1 MGELSKADKGIHRD
15 KFRGG
20 RVSGRSFKSDGPHER
35 FAAGSRV
42 DDVRDLLELDG
53 NGEDKMES
61 ENGRI
66 NPCKHSLVKGARIES
81 KENATFPALVEER
94 AWEGMDK

>member
-20 RVSGRSFKSDGPHER
+20 RVFGISFESDGPHER
-35 FAAGSRV
+35 FGASGRF
-42 DDVRDLLELDG
+42 DDVRDLLEFDG

-66 NPCKHSLVKGARIES
+66 KPCKHSLVKGARIES
-81 KENATFPALVEER
+81 KENTTFPALAEER